1 MAMQYDVK
9 AAERLTSGTAVAT
22 RARVKGLVVS
32 FATGGTVELKDGGAS
47 GTSRFKYTAPAAA
60 GTTNIVIPGEGILFE
75 TDVYV
80 TLTSA
85 TATVFYG

>member
-32 FATGGTVELKDGGAS
+32 FATGGTV
-47 GTSRFKYTAPAAA
+47 
-60 GTTNIVIPGEGILFE
+60 
-75 TDVYV
+75 
-80 TLTSA
+80 
-85 TATVFYG
+85 

>member
-9 AAERLTSGTAVAT
+9 AAERTTSGTAVAT
-22 RARVKGLVVS
+22 RTRVKGLVVS

-80 TLTSA
+80 TLSSA

>member
-1 MAMQYDVK
+1 MAIQYDVK
-9 AAERLTSGTAVAT
+9 AAERTTSGTAYADRT
-22 RARVKGLVVS
+22 RVKGIVVS

-60 GTTNIVIPGEGILFE
+60 GTTNILIPGEGILFE

>member
-9 AAERLTSGTAVAT
+9 AAERTTTGTAYAAS
-22 RARVKGLVVS
+22 ARIKGLVLS
-32 FATGGTVELKDGGAS
+32 FATGGTVVIKDGGAS
-47 GTSRFKYTAPAAA
+47 GTTVFSYTAPAAA
-60 GTTNIVIPGEGILFE
+60 GTVNVIIPGEGILCR
-75 TDVYV
+75 TDIHV